1 MPTGAFWFLI
11 GTVVGSV
18 FGYILAALL
27 SANGD
32 DKK

>member
-1 MPTGAFWFLI
+1 MPTCVFWFLI

-32 DKK
+32 EKE